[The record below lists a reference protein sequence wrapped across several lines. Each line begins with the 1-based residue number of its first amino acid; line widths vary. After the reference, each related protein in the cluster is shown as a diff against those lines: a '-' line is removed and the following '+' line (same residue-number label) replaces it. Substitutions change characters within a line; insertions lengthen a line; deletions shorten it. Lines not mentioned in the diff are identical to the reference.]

1 MKNIHNIKI
10 GPFIGNGDRKDFIY
24 KIFRENVGEEKRMTS
39 VFCLICLLE
48 GKTVK
53 RSSIAVRACDF
64 DEKLEPQRFS
74 MSLPVSHLHSTHP
87 SLASMYLLSKYN
99 SNKSSASSSS
109 STLKDELDD
118 IVGDCIIKNSLP
130 YNFVEDETF
139 QSYTS
144 ILGKGTYSLPCIS
157 SFKTILNKRINMFF
171 DSIKNEVSII
181 SSSFERA
188 DGLPFPIVSLIHDT
202 CTRKKLSVLGASICF
217 ISLDWK
223 YKCKAI
229 CLIEINESKD
239 STYLASKIASLIS
252 QRFNWSISDI
262 LTAVSDT
269 AASAQK
275 ISQTL
280 LSNQG
285 SLNHNNIKE
294 ENAKCI

>member
-1 MKNIHNIKI
+1 
-10 GPFIGNGDRKDFIY
+10 
-24 KIFRENVGEEKRMTS
+24 
-39 VFCLICLLE
+39 
-48 GKTVK
+48 
-53 RSSIAVRACDF
+53 
-64 DEKLEPQRFS
+64 
-74 MSLPVSHLHSTHP
+74 
-87 SLASMYLLSKYN
+87 MYLLCKYN
-99 SNKSSASSSS
+99 SNKSSASSS

-294 ENAKCI
+294 GRKCKMHLDNLICDYVFGRGTSSSSSKFSYLIPEANALYLSIKKLVSYIGDENRLPKLKKIASDLGLNVYKPILDNVTRIKGLVNMCMKE